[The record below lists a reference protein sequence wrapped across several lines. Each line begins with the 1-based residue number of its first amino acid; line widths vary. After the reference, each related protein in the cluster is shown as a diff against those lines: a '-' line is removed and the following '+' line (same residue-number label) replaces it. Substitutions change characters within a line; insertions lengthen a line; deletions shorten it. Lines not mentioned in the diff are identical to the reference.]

1 MAQENA
7 NTPVVEANQ
16 NVDIGEEVMEETP
29 RYDPRSPTDRDIPL
43 SEWKKQYGIE
53 TPPETLYPP
62 GTLYEDMN
70 VAKEEPQNKKVV
82 GKSSSIYNNNILNE
96 RIVVDINDIGNNLDK
111 IIEQKIKM
119 KFEGKCVKEGFIKSG
134 SVKVVTYSSGEVSGN
149 KIIFQV
155 AFSCMVCNPVEGM
168 ILRNCIVK
176 NNTKAGLKAETRE
189 EVSPVVIFVSRDHH
203 YSNKE
208 FTEVN
213 EGDSITVRVIGTRF
227 ELNDKYI
234 SIIAQFIEKYQAP
247 KKIKIRPKK

>member
-7 NTPVVEANQ
+7 SIPVVDLQTPYKEI
-16 NVDIGEEVMEETP
+16 NVVQE
-29 RYDPRSPTDRDIPL
+29 
-43 SEWKKQYGIE
+43 
-53 TPPETLYPP
+53 
-62 GTLYEDMN
+62 N
-70 VAKEEPQNKKVV
+70 PQNKKVV
-82 GKSSSIYNNNILNE
+82 RKLSSIYNNNILNE
-96 RIVVDINDIGNNLDK
+96 RIVINICDIGNNLDK

-119 KFEGKCVKEGFIKSG
+119 QFDGKCVKEGYIKIG
-134 SVKVVTYSSGEVSGN
+134 SVKIITYSSGEVSGY

-168 ILRNCIVK
+168 VLENCIVK
-176 NNTKAGLKAETRE
+176 NSTKAGLKAETRE

-208 FTEVN
+208 FSHIK

-234 SIIAQFIEKYQAP
+234 SIIAQFIEK
-247 KKIKIRPKK
+247 

>member
-1 MAQENA
+1 MEQEKA
-7 NTPVVEANQ
+7 NTPFVETNESVYNIQ
-16 NVDIGEEVMEETP
+16 QLLNKEETP
-29 RYDPRSPTDRDIPL
+29 EYDPRSPMDRDIPL
-43 SEWKKQYGIE
+43 AEWKKQQDIE
-53 TPPETLYPP
+53 TPSMTPYK
-62 GTLYEDMN
+62 DMN
-70 VAKEEPQNKKVV
+70 VVKKEQENKKII

-134 SVKVVTYSSGEVSGN
+134 SVKIVTYSSGEVSGN

-168 ILRNCIVK
+168 TLRNCVVK

-208 FTEVN
+208 FSEVN

-234 SIIAQFIEKYQAP
+234 SIIAQFLEKYQAP
-247 KKIKIRPKK
+247 KKIKIRPKNNN